1 MHKDEGGGWSGI
13 MGVNQD
19 VELYQRRGYTQ
30 GGGGRGRRWRSLDEM
45 WLVGI
50 LKHLLVAP

>member
-13 MGVNQD
+13 MGGGVNQD

-30 GGGGRGRRWRSLDEM
+30 GGRGRRWRSLDEM